1 MSHGIEMEIKSIHGS
16 AEMKAREQRPGASD
30 TLLDEHATAIL
41 PSSSRKRPFVTGI
54 LSFHH
59 PLATALFFFPFFR
72 SARRGSVNLLTS
84 NESNLQDDRSPT
96 ISLRI
101 QSQRGRER
109 EKEALLLS
117 YYRRVF
123 ICRLSVAKGKF
134 FAGDEREFYIIHLC
148 IFYVYLVMINMNL

>member
-59 PLATALFFFPFFR
+59 PLATALFFFSFFR

-96 ISLRI
+96 ISPRI

-109 EKEALLLS
+109 ERERGVIIIVLS
-117 YYRRVF
+117 SRVYMSIIGREGEIFRGRRKRILYYTFVYILRVF
-123 ICRLSVAKGKF
+123 GY
-134 FAGDEREFYIIHLC
+134 D
-148 IFYVYLVMINMNL
+148 